1 VDGLAGP
8 NWINEIKDGYRL
20 MARRAPDRA
29 ALILFRGS
37 GSDGSCG
44 SVAPIVAMNVS
55 LIAARHCS
63 IFGTIEAGST
73 PPIAVKCQSFLDNV
87 MLSSGAFEHGMIEAG
102 DQRQSGAECS
112 HILHR
117 D

>member
-1 VDGLAGP
+1 VHPCSAIGAY
-8 NWINEIKDGYRL
+8 ERQ
-20 MARRAPDRA
+20 
-29 ALILFRGS
+29 
-37 GSDGSCG
+37 
-44 SVAPIVAMNVS
+44 
-55 LIAARHCS
+55 CS

-87 MLSSGAFEHGMIEAG
+87 MLSSRAFEHGMIEAG